1 MVVITLSRRPLGAGS
16 VAANVLQYGTGALNI
31 DACRIRT
38 DDSLNGGA
46 YAEDATERH
55 DGAENWR
62 FKRGDIGGLEGK
74 SFVQPTGRWPANL
87 VLQHLAGCAS
97 LGVQRVTSNGRVRHK
112 KSPDGLFVGG
122 QPGVDGHA
130 DADGLE
136 TISAWS
142 CVDGCPCLDL
152 DRQSGSTQSPKTYVR
167 SADGHNDAIY
177 AQGIGEPAGATSLNY
192 GDEGGASRY
201 FKQVSGG
208 CVSTDDILDIVSEA
222 SADPSGPP
230 KDLLDYLYT
239 MITPTHVGGES
250 LVALDLNAVDWAA
263 IPDGKYHG
271 VIARGEP
278 TQEQVEH
285 LWRVVKPGAHVML
298 IAPDSCPTGHRGA
311 CTLEDKGFEIRDA
324 ILWVREAGR
333 LHYVPKANTKERNA
347 GTVPLAV
354 KRKGVPIFVLTAKA
368 AADEEV
374 MEEVCSALTEAG
386 VAEEVIDS
394 ITDNGILKNKIPD
407 SILKHFKMQEGSG
420 KYGNVHPTVKPKDVM
435 KRLLSDVPKGVTVLD
450 PFMGSGSMGIACLET
465 GHGYIGIEKERDY
478 AEIAVARLNHWN
490 AASEGWNQV
499 PIESEVP
506 EFKGLA
512 AEKGDGDAL
521 DLFGD

>member
-31 DACRIRT
+31 DASRIRT

-46 YAEDATERH
+46 YAEDATDRH

-87 VLQHLAGCAS
+87 ILQHLAGC
-97 LGVQRVTSNGRVRHK
+97 Q
-112 KSPDGLFVGG
+112 FGG
-122 QPGVDGHA
+122 A
-130 DADGLE
+130 CA
-136 TISAWS
+136 
-142 CVDGCPCLDL
+142 DGCPCLDL
-152 DRQSGSTQSPKTYVR
+152 DRQSGNTQSPKTYVR

-177 AQGIGEPAGATSLNY
+177 AQGIGEPAGATPLNY

-250 LVALDLNAVDWAA
+250 LVALDLAAVDWAA

-285 LWRVVKPGAHVML
+285 LWRIVKPGAHVML

-354 KRKGVPIFVLTAKA
+354 KRKGVPIFVLTTKA

-394 ITDNGILKNKIPD
+394 ITDNGILKDKIPD

-435 KRLLSDVPKGVTVLD
+435 KRLLSDVPKGTTVLD